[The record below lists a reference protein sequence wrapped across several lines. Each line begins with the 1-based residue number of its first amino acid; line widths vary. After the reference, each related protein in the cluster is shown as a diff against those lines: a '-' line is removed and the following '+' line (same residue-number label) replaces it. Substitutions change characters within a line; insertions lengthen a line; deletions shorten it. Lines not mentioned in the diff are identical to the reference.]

1 MAPRPRL
8 ILNVGVLMMVEALR
22 ADYKV
27 LGDYRIR
34 ERGQRMIHVEH
45 KNTDKH
51 MNDDNYLNISI
62 ATRSMSIR
70 SIV

>member
-22 ADYKV
+22 ADYKA

-34 ERGQRMIHVEH
+34 ERGQHMIHVEH

-51 MNDDNYLNISI
+51 MNDDIYLNISI
-62 ATRSMSIR
+62 AHNQCP
-70 SIV
+70 